1 MNVDVYLMW
10 MFTYYFGVSGSEDL
24 MDQSKTFESY
34 F

>member
-1 MNVDVYLMW
+1 